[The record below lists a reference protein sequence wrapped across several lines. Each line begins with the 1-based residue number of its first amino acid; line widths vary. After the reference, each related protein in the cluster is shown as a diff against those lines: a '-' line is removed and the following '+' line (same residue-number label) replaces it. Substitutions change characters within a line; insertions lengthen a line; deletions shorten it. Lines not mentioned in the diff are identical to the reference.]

1 MPTYEFLNN
10 KTGEVE
16 EHFMSYTK
24 LDEFKE
30 NNPHLKQQI
39 SSPNIVGG
47 FGDRVKTDG
56 GFKDVLNKIGNA
68 HPGSEVH
75 SRYGTKDIKREK
87 TLEVVK
93 KHAKL
98 QQEKKK

>member
-87 TLEVVK
+87 SVNIIK
-93 KHAKL
+93 KHMDK
-98 QQEKKK
+98 QSKTK